1 MTGLSILRGGR
12 PKLAFEVYFI
22 KAVRYG
28 FLADVIFL
36 FTIHQGGGVIEL
48 NDLVLSGTIM
58 LMYFVGQIQKRQDR
72 QFFFNVRTNT
82 NIPGYKEFMNRI
94 KPVFDIRLEVSVV
107 VFALGLLVLFYF
119 YPDVAYNSM
128 SNWFL
133 DSILNIEDTPVFGFI
148 FKVVGF
154 FFLLSVMMKVFGS
167 IMILLTGRQKT
178 TDEFNDRDDDEF
190 DDYTEIR

>member
-1 MTGLSILRGGR
+1 MGLNILRGGS

-48 NDLVLSGTIM
+48 NDLFLTGTIM
-58 LMYFVGQIQKRQDR
+58 LMYFVGQIQKKHDR
-72 QFFFNVRTNT
+72 QFFFKVRTST
-82 NIPGYKEFMNRI
+82 NIPGYREFINRL
-94 KPVFDIRLEVSVV
+94 KPVFDIRLEFLVV

-119 YPDVAYNSM
+119 YPNFAYNFI

-133 DSILNIEDTPVFGFI
+133 ESILNIEDTPVFGFI

-154 FFLLSVMMKVFGS
+154 FFLISVMMKVFGS
-167 IMILLTGRQKT
+167 IVFLLTGRRQTRQVYEDK
-178 TDEFNDRDDDEF
+178 EDDDY
-190 DDYTEIR
+190 DDYTEVK